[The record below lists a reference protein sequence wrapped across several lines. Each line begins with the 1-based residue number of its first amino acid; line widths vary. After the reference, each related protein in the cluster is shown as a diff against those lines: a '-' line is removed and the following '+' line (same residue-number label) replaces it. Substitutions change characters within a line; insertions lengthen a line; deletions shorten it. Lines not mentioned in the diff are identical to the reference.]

1 MLTLPDFPTS
11 SPILWI
17 DPFLHKTDKTGIFPI
32 RGRIHET
39 VLYRVVMDI
48 LNVEK
53 SLLSGGSVQIKC
65 IAFGKMTLA
74 TMVNGICLMV

>member
-1 MLTLPDFPTS
+1 MLTLPDFSVS
-11 SPILWI
+11 SPSEWI
-17 DPFLHKTDKTGIFPI
+17 DPFIHIVHKAGIFPI

-74 TMVNGICLMV
+74 TMVNGICWIV